1 MWVWMR
7 SREAGTANR
16 RQEQRK
22 ALGEH
27 PLVGKSAKLAQ
38 EVGEDRRK
46 EHQQEVTVL

>member
-7 SREAGTANR
+7 SRGAGTANR
-16 RQEQRK
+16 RREQRQ

-46 EHQQEVTVL
+46 EQQQEVTVL

>member
-27 PLVGKSAKLAQ
+27 PPVGKSAKLAQ